1 MSLNIPS
8 VKVPRVVIIG
18 GGFAGLELAN
28 ELGNK
33 AFQTVIL
40 DRNNHHQFQP
50 LMYQVATAGLEPSSI
65 AFPFRKIF
73 QKFRHFHYRM
83 VSVLKIF
90 PEKKRLL
97 TDNGEI
103 YYDYLVIATGA
114 GNNFFGNANI
124 EKYAMP
130 MKSISEALALRN
142 TIFQRFENA
151 LTSEEE
157 TEKQANL
164 NFAIVGGGPTG
175 VEIAGALAE
184 MKNAVLPKDYPE
196 MDFTKMRIIIIQGDD
211 RLLSAMSPK
220 SSEKADLYLKELGVE
235 ILYNTRVT
243 DYDGAS
249 VTFNNHDSIAT
260 KTLIWAA
267 GVIGNRIAGLNE
279 AVYGPGGRI
288 FVNEFNQC
296 AAHESI
302 FVIGDVAN
310 VQGDELY
317 PNGHPQMAQP
327 AIQQGKLLAKNLVRL
342 QNNEAMK
349 PFKYKNLGNMA
360 TIGRNKAVVEL
371 PNSKFQG
378 FFAWLVWLV
387 VHLRSIIGVKNR
399 FIILLNWIWNY
410 FTYNLSLRLII
421 RSKDK
426 SL

>member
-83 VSVLKIF
+83 VTVLKIF

-124 EKYAMP
+124 EAHSMP

-157 TEKQANL
+157 TEKQSNL

-175 VEIAGALAE
+175 VEVAGALAE
-184 MKNAVLPKDYPE
+184 MRNAVLPKDYPE
-196 MDFTKMRIIIIQGDD
+196 MDFTKMRIIIIQGDN

-243 DYDGAS
+243 DYDGEYVS
-249 VTFNNHDSIAT
+249 FNNQDSIAT

-267 GVIGNRIAGLNE
+267 GVVGNRIDGLNE
-279 AVYGPGGRI
+279 VVYGPGGRI

-296 AAHESI
+296 KEHESI

-317 PNGHPQMAQP
+317 PKGHPQMAQP

-342 QNNEAMK
+342 ENKEAMK
-349 PFKYKNLGNMA
+349 PFKYKNLGSMA

-426 SL
+426 S